1 MKKGKRI
8 ALALGTLLISTL
20 SLIPSFAEGIG
31 VEVEETVE
39 ATEMEEENLPVSSSN
54 LASLP
59 GARFFSVSSVNAP
72 TENSEKKTIDEI
84 QFQVGTLEGIMPN
97 KPKDKMWVKELDLQG
112 IKLKLHEKGTDKN
125 LYFDAEDLEISSVI
139 YYHKFVGEN
148 SQLAL
153 WQSYRE
159 KNGDKFKPGQ
169 YETVIK
175 LASRNPNYEFS
186 LWTDLTLS
194 FSVPWSSSQSFTVPY
209 SFYCFWVDDREEDV
223 TKLEFHKDF
232 RLTEEFPLK
241 ELRLYIPEKELK
253 YSRSGEVLRK
263 GTWEKN
269 AQGIIVKDGK
279 EEPVEIPMENIRENL
294 GLESLSGEL
303 SYQAGDKITEPGAYR
318 PKLQSL
324 AIRDLP
330 YRISFDGLDGDLVT
344 KFYVNDK
351 EWELDKKTASLE
363 AIDPYSGG
371 LQVDLYSPDTVLFQ
385 ESKSETGGISSGG
398 SGGSGRSSASSGGGS
413 TSFKA
418 SPSGHVLGVERSL
431 SEGEWVKDEI
441 GWWYR
446 RKDGTYPK
454 NSWGYETYNGK
465 SYWYYFLDSGY
476 MATGWIEL
484 NGSKYYL
491 FPISDGW
498 MGRMLTGWHWI
509 DGYCYYFGTNS
520 ENNEGHLYRNEKTT
534 DGFMVDAEGRWL
546 ENGIVQVKK

>member
-1 MKKGKRI
+1 MKKGKKI
-8 ALALGTLLISTL
+8 VLALGTLLISTL
-20 SLIPSFAEGIG
+20 SLIPSFAEGTG

-59 GARFFSVSSVNAP
+59 GARFFSVSSANAP
-72 TENSEKKTIDEI
+72 TEKSEKKTIDEI

-139 YYHKFVGEN
+139 YYYKFVGEN

-159 KNGDKFKPGQ
+159 KNGSKYKPGQ

-186 LWTDLTLS
+186 LRTDLTLS

-209 SFYCFWVDDREEDV
+209 SFYCYWVDDREEDV

-253 YSRSGEVLRK
+253 YSRPGEVLRK

-269 AQGIIVKDGK
+269 AKGIVVKDGK
-279 EEPVEIPMENIRENL
+279 EESVEIPMENIRENL
-294 GLESLSGEL
+294 RLESLSGEL

-398 SGGSGRSSASSGGGS
+398 SGGSGRSSASSSGGY

-418 SPSGHVLGVERSL
+418 SPSGQVLGVERSL

-491 FPISDGW
+491 FPIS
-498 MGRMLTGWHWI
+498 
-509 DGYCYYFGTNS
+509 F
-520 ENNEGHLYRNEKTT
+520 
-534 DGFMVDAEGRWL
+534 
-546 ENGIVQVKK
+546 